1 MNTILISIIA
11 IPIIEILL
19 FIKIGENIGAINTI
33 LLIIFTAIVGVYF
46 ARIQGIKTI
55 KSGFINIYQNK
66 LPIYEILS
74 GASIAIA
81 AVLLIIP
88 GFFTDTI
95 GFLLLIP
102 ITRKILLSPI
112 INKSKNQ
119 TKNNK
124 TIEAEIIEEKKKMNY
139 KIIAKYIKKLDFDI
153 SKPDKFFSLTK
164 DISNYKFKID
174 IKSNRFKDNII
185 EVQTTL
191 VLEPKD
197 KNFR

>member
-11 IPIIEILL
+11 VPIVEILL

-55 KSGFINIYQNK
+55 RSGFINIYQNK
-66 LPIYEILS
+66 LPVYEMLS

-88 GFFTDTI
+88 GFFTDAI
-95 GFLLLIP
+95 GFFLLIP

-112 INKSKNQ
+112 IKKSKNQ
-119 TKNNK
+119 TKNNE
-124 TIEAEIIEEKKKMNY
+124 TIEAEIIEEKKDE
-139 KIIAKYIKKLDFDI
+139 L
-153 SKPDKFFSLTK
+153 
-164 DISNYKFKID
+164 
-174 IKSNRFKDNII
+174 
-185 EVQTTL
+185 
-191 VLEPKD
+191 
-197 KNFR
+197 

>member
-33 LLIIFTAIVGVYF
+33 LLIIFTAVVGIYF

-55 KSGFINIYQNK
+55 KSGLVSTYQNK
-66 LPIYEILS
+66 MPVYELLS

-81 AVLLIIP
+81 AVFLIVP

-102 ITRKILLSPI
+102 FTRKILLSI
-112 INKSKNQ
+112 IIKKNKIQSKDD
-119 TKNNK
+119 K
-124 TIEAEIIEEKKKMNY
+124 TIEAEVIDEKRDE
-139 KIIAKYIKKLDFDI
+139 L
-153 SKPDKFFSLTK
+153 
-164 DISNYKFKID
+164 
-174 IKSNRFKDNII
+174 
-185 EVQTTL
+185 
-191 VLEPKD
+191 
-197 KNFR
+197 

>member
-19 FIKIGENIGAINTI
+19 FIKIGENIGAINTV

-46 ARIQGIKTI
+46 ARIQGIRTI
-55 KSGFINIYQNK
+55 KSGFINIYHNK

-81 AVLLIIP
+81 AVLLITP

-102 ITRKILLSPI
+102 ITRKLLLYPI

-119 TKNNK
+119 TKEDE
-124 TIEAEIIEEKKKMNY
+124 TIEAEIIEEKKDD
-139 KIIAKYIKKLDFDI
+139 L
-153 SKPDKFFSLTK
+153 
-164 DISNYKFKID
+164 
-174 IKSNRFKDNII
+174 
-185 EVQTTL
+185 
-191 VLEPKD
+191 
-197 KNFR
+197 

>member
-46 ARIQGIKTI
+46 ARIQGIRTI

-81 AVLLIIP
+81 AVLLITP
-88 GFFTDTI
+88 GFFTDTM

-102 ITRKILLSPI
+102 ITRKLLLYPI
-112 INKSKNQ
+112 INKNKNQ
-119 TKNNK
+119 TKEDG
-124 TIEAEIIEEKKKMNY
+124 TIEAEIIEEKKDE
-139 KIIAKYIKKLDFDI
+139 L
-153 SKPDKFFSLTK
+153 
-164 DISNYKFKID
+164 
-174 IKSNRFKDNII
+174 
-185 EVQTTL
+185 
-191 VLEPKD
+191 
-197 KNFR
+197 

>member
-33 LLIIFTAIVGVYF
+33 LLIFFTAVVGVFF
-46 ARIQGIKTI
+46 ARIQGIRTI

-81 AVLLIIP
+81 AMFLIIP
-88 GFFTDTI
+88 GFFTDGI

-102 ITRKILLSPI
+102 FTRKILLSPI
-112 INKSKNQ
+112 LNRNKSQAQND
-119 TKNNK
+119 K
-124 TIEAEIIEEKKKMNY
+124 TIEAEIIDDKKDE
-139 KIIAKYIKKLDFDI
+139 L
-153 SKPDKFFSLTK
+153 
-164 DISNYKFKID
+164 
-174 IKSNRFKDNII
+174 
-185 EVQTTL
+185 
-191 VLEPKD
+191 
-197 KNFR
+197 

>member
-46 ARIQGIKTI
+46 ARIQGIRTI

-81 AVLLIIP
+81 AVLLITP
-88 GFFTDTI
+88 GFFTDTM

-102 ITRKILLSPI
+102 ITRKLLLYPI

-119 TKNNK
+119 TKDDK
-124 TIEAEIIEEKKKMNY
+124 TIEAEIIEEKKDE
-139 KIIAKYIKKLDFDI
+139 L
-153 SKPDKFFSLTK
+153 
-164 DISNYKFKID
+164 
-174 IKSNRFKDNII
+174 
-185 EVQTTL
+185 
-191 VLEPKD
+191 
-197 KNFR
+197 

>member
-46 ARIQGIKTI
+46 ARIQGIRTI

-81 AVLLIIP
+81 SGEEKAVPNILKNYEFLWRLRND
-88 GFFTDTI
+88 FF
-95 GFLLLIP
+95 
-102 ITRKILLSPI
+102 RR
-112 INKSKNQ
+112 SKR
-119 TKNNK
+119 
-124 TIEAEIIEEKKKMNY
+124 IIETFFY
-139 KIIAKYIKKLDFDI
+139 YLLGKYFNRAFHKTRFI
-153 SKPDKFFSLTK
+153 
-164 DISNYKFKID
+164 KID
-174 IKSNRFKDNII
+174 
-185 EVQTTL
+185 
-191 VLEPKD
+191 
-197 KNFR
+197 

>member
-33 LLIIFTAIVGVYF
+33 LLIIFTAVVGLYF

-74 GASIAIA
+74 GASIAVA
-81 AVLLIIP
+81 AVFLIIP
-88 GFFTDTI
+88 GFFTDAI

-112 INKSKNQ
+112 MKKSKNQ
-119 TKNNK
+119 TKNEEI
-124 TIEAEIIEEKKKMNY
+124 IEAEIIDDKKDE
-139 KIIAKYIKKLDFDI
+139 L
-153 SKPDKFFSLTK
+153 
-164 DISNYKFKID
+164 
-174 IKSNRFKDNII
+174 
-185 EVQTTL
+185 
-191 VLEPKD
+191 
-197 KNFR
+197 